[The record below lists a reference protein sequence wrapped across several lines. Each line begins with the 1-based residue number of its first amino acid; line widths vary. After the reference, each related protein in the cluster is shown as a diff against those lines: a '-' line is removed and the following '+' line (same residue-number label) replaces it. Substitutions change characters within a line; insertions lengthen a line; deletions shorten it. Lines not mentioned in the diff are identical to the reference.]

1 MSKKLSEQSDHHIPS
16 EGEYLVAG
24 LSAGHNLQFHE
35 SHTKALLEFNDEPM
49 LGYKTCLRMTISD
62 VK

>member
-16 EGEYLVAG
+16 EGECLVAG

-35 SHTKALLEFNDEPM
+35 SHTKALLEFNDDLPSRANAG
-49 LGYKTCLRMTISD
+49 L
-62 VK
+62 